1 MNKKA
6 ENKTRINREMKQ
18 EAKRQTHN
26 TQVTSV
32 VSERMKRPF

>member
-1 MNKKA
+1 
-6 ENKTRINREMKQ
+6 MKQ

-26 TQVTSV
+26 KQVTSV